1 MIDQFTID
9 KIYEAAEIVDVISD
23 FVSLKRKGINYVG
36 LCPFHNE
43 KTPSFT
49 VSPSKGIYKCFGC
62 GKGGNSVNFIME
74 HENLSY
80 YEALRFLAK
89 KYNIEIH
96 EKEETQEDKE
106 KKDERENLLVV
117 TSFASKFFHDTLLNS
132 NEGQNIGLSY
142 LHERGIRDDMIEKFQ
157 IGYSPEKKDAL
168 TEYAISKGYKREYLV
183 KSGLTIEKNN
193 QYFDRFSHRI
203 IFPIHSI
210 GGQVIGFGGRSIK
223 TTKEIAKYLNSPDS
237 DIYHK
242 SFILYG
248 IFQAKKAIVQND
260 KCFLTEGYTDVISFH
275 QAGIENVVA
284 SSGTSLTS
292 EQIRLIKRFTNNIT
306 IVYDGDQAGIKAA
319 IRGIDMVLEEGM
331 NVKVVLLP
339 DGEDPDSFSRKN
351 AASEVI
357 KFINENE
364 TDFILFKTRL
374 LISEAQK
381 DPIKKATLIT
391 DIVHSLAVIPDQI
404 VRSIYIKECSGLL
417 QVSEQILYAEINR
430 QRRKILENK
439 YKTPLPSEQIQ
450 IKEVLQPLQIIKNYD
465 CTLHEK
471 EIIRLLLNY
480 GNYIIFEGFDV
491 EGKDKWIM
499 TVSQYIISE
508 LMKDEIEFKD
518 PIFKRIFEEY
528 TRFYFND
535 SEMANEY
542 FIRHSDKEINAVAA
556 DLLSKRYTLSKK
568 LFQRNNS
575 NVAIETEETKLSE
588 LVPSVVLDFK
598 NRKILSLL
606 NELNTQLLKAQED
619 NDEMKIMELQSQIQN
634 LNEIKKNL
642 AESLGYRTILP

>member
-1 MIDQFTID
+1 
-9 KIYEAAEIVDVISD
+9 
-23 FVSLKRKGINYVG
+23 
-36 LCPFHNE
+36 
-43 KTPSFT
+43 
-49 VSPSKGIYKCFGC
+49 
-62 GKGGNSVNFIME
+62 
-74 HENLSY
+74 
-80 YEALRFLAK
+80 
-89 KYNIEIH
+89 
-96 EKEETQEDKE
+96 
-106 KKDERENLLVV
+106 
-117 TSFASKFFHDTLLNS
+117 
-132 NEGQNIGLSY
+132 
-142 LHERGIRDDMIEKFQ
+142 
-157 IGYSPEKKDAL
+157 
-168 TEYAISKGYKREYLV
+168 
-183 KSGLTIEKNN
+183 
-193 QYFDRFSHRI
+193 
-203 IFPIHSI
+203 
-210 GGQVIGFGGRSIK
+210 
-223 TTKEIAKYLNSPDS
+223 
-237 DIYHK
+237 
-242 SFILYG
+242 
-248 IFQAKKAIVQND
+248 
-260 KCFLTEGYTDVISFH
+260 
-275 QAGIENVVA
+275 
-284 SSGTSLTS
+284 
-292 EQIRLIKRFTNNIT
+292 
-306 IVYDGDQAGIKAA
+306 
-319 IRGIDMVLEEGM
+319 MVLEEGM